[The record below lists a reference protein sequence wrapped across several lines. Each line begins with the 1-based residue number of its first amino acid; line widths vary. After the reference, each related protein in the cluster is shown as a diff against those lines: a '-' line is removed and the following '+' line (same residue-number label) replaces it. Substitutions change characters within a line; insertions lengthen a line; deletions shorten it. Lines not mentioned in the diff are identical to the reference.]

1 MDTYTNLGPITDLC
15 VVDLERQGQ
24 GQVVTTSGV
33 GADGTLRIVR
43 NGIGINEQA
52 TVEVPGIKGMWSLR
66 RNTDDPFDEFL
77 LVTFISE
84 TRLLVRACLLIRC
97 CSYHPRCSGLS
108 MVSIRCAPYRRF
120 RCGVSVRRLESSVS
134 AHSGQRAL
142 TALATASHQRVAQ
155 LAPPSTWKPAWS
167 AAVCSQR
174 AMD

>member
-33 GADGTLRIVR
+33 GADGTLRVVR

-66 RNTDDPFDEFL
+66 RNMDDRFDEFL

-84 TRLLVRACLLIRC
+84 TRLLVRVLCCCCCCVVVAYAR
-97 CSYHPRCSGLS
+97 CSYQPR
-108 MVSIRCAPYRRF
+108 
-120 RCGVSVRRLESSVS
+120 
-134 AHSGQRAL
+134 
-142 TALATASHQRVAQ
+142 
-155 LAPPSTWKPAWS
+155 PP
-167 AAVCSQR
+167 R
-174 AMD
+174 II